1 MKKSKDKK
9 VLNIML
15 RSYIAVKALI
25 KNKDSFLVLKTT
37 DSDQNNN
44 LSGWE
49 TPGGRLEVG
58 EEIIN
63 GLKRE
68 IKEETGLSV
77 KILFPFN
84 TFSANVGRE
93 DNIVGINYL
102 AEYSGGEVKIDTR
115 EHSHYQ
121 WINKPDIRKL
131 KDSIGLQKEID
142 AYEKFMKKWK
152 NF

>member
-1 MKKSKDKK
+1 
-9 VLNIML
+9 ML
-15 RSYIAVKALI
+15 QSYIAVKALI
-25 KNKDSFLVLKTT
+25 KNKDSFLILKTT
-37 DSDQNNN
+37 DSNQKND

-58 EEIIN
+58 EEIVD

-84 TFSANVGRE
+84 VFSANVGRE
-93 DNIVGINYL
+93 DSIIGINYL
-102 AEYSGGEVKIDTR
+102 TEYNRGEVKINININ
-115 EHSHYQ
+115 EHSNYQ
-121 WINKPDIRKL
+121 WVNISEIRKL

-142 AYEKFMKKWK
+142 AYERFIDSCKEL
-152 NF
+152 